1 MKDLFKL
8 LPQILSVLPE
18 ISKYIKIIP
27 ILLVLAGVGYGLFY
41 YFSNYKDPFKCV
53 NNQVF
58 EQIRVD
64 SNVYVFKGE
73 TCIDGQRTY
82 DGDKQTSSDSND

>member
-1 MKDLFKL
+1 MKDLLKF
-8 LPQILSVLPE
+8 LPQILSALPE
-18 ISKYIKIIP
+18 LSKYVKIIP
-27 ILLVLAGVGYGLFY
+27 ILLVIAGVGYGIFY
-41 YFSNYKDPFKCV
+41 YFTNYKDPYKCV

-73 TCIDGQRTY
+73 VCIDGERTHNETE
-82 DGDKQTSSDSND
+82 QTSSN

>member
-1 MKDLFKL
+1 MKELFKF
-8 LPQILSVLPE
+8 LPQILSALPE

-27 ILLVLAGVGYGLFY
+27 ILLILAGVGYGLFY
-41 YFSNYKDPFKCV
+41 YFANYKDPYKCV

-64 SNVYVFKGE
+64 SNVYVFKGD
-73 TCIDGQRTY
+73 TCIDGQTVY
-82 DGDKQTSSDSND
+82 KEYKEEE

>member
-1 MKDLFKL
+1 MKDLLKI
-8 LPQILSVLPE
+8 LPQILSALPE
-18 ISKYIKIIP
+18 VLKYIKIIP
-27 ILLVLAGVGYGLFY
+27 VLLLLGGLGYGAYY
-41 YFSNYKDPFKCV
+41 YFTNYKDPFKCV

-73 TCIDGQRTY
+73 TCIDGERAY
-82 DGDKQTSSDSND
+82 HEN

>member
-1 MKDLFKL
+1 MKDLLKF
-8 LPQILSVLPE
+8 LPQILSALPA

-27 ILLVLAGVGYGLFY
+27 ILLVLAAIGYGCY
-41 YFSNYKDPFKCV
+41 YYVTNYKDPYKCV

-64 SNVYVFKGE
+64 SNVYVFKGD
-73 TCIDGQRTY
+73 TCIDGER
-82 DGDKQTSSDSND
+82 N